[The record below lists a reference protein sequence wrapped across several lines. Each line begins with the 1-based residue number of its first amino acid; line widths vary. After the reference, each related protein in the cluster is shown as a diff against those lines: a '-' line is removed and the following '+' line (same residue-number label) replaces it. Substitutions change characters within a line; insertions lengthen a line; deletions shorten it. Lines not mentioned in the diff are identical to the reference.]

1 MEEESNAFYL
11 VRKGEMIGIYKSLSD
26 CQALAGFSACD
37 PLISVYKGYNMPK
50 DAEDFLR
57 SHGLKNAC
65 YSVSVNDVKDGL
77 FGKLG
82 SLVACPYQEPESFEV
97 EASDDDSSPERWQE
111 AIKLM
116 EIAETAGC
124 SALTTT
130 PKKKLKSDSSMTS
143 VVTPTVSYS
152 RESVVG
158 SSILTVAQNKN
169 FKFDGSMTY
178 INTQTVSLS
187 CASCT
192 LEFDGASK
200 GNPGPAGAA
209 AILRADDGSAIWR
222 LREGLGKATSNV
234 AEYCSV
240 LLGLKHALKKGFEHI
255 RIRGDS
261 KLVCMQISGQWKC
274 KNQNMANLCEQ
285 ARELKEKFVSFQ
297 INHVPREFNS
307 EADAEANR
315 AVNLKDGQVEEDCQR
330 M

>member
-26 CQALAGFSACD
+26 CQSLAGFSACD
-37 PLISVYKGYNMPK
+37 PSISVYKGYNMPK
-50 DAEDFLR
+50 DAEDFLC

-65 YSVSVNDVKDGL
+65 YSVCVNDVKDGL

-97 EASDDDSSPERWQE
+97 EASDDSSPERWQE

-124 SALTTT
+124 SALTS

-169 FKFDGSMTY
+169 FKFDDSMTY

-200 GNPGPAGAA
+200 GNPGPAGAG

-222 LREGLGKATSNV
+222 LRQGLGKATCNV

-240 LLGLKHALKKGFEHI
+240 LLGLKHALKKGFKHI
-255 RIRGDS
+255 RVQGDS
-261 KLVCMQISGQWKC
+261 KLVCMQISGLWKT

-297 INHVPREFNS
+297 INHVLREFNF

-315 AVNLKDGQVEEDCQR
+315 AINLKDGQVEEDCQR

>member
-1 MEEESNAFYL
+1 MELFAAMTFGSLRNILSCEASFAAFHS
-11 VRKGEMIGIYKSLSD
+11 VH
-26 CQALAGFSACD
+26 ACD
-37 PLISVYKGYNMPK
+37 PSISVYKGYNMPK
-50 DAEDFLR
+50 DAEDFLC

-65 YSVSVNDVKDGL
+65 YSVCVNDVKDGL

-97 EASDDDSSPERWQE
+97 EASDDSSPERWQE

-124 SALTTT
+124 SALTS

-169 FKFDGSMTY
+169 FKFDDSMTY

-200 GNPGPAGAA
+200 GNPGPAGAG

-222 LREGLGKATSNV
+222 LRQGLGKATCNV

-240 LLGLKHALKKGFEHI
+240 LLGLKHALKKGFKHI
-255 RIRGDS
+255 RVQGDS
-261 KLVCMQISGQWKC
+261 KLVCMQISGLWKT

-297 INHVPREFNS
+297 INHVLREFNF

-315 AVNLKDGQVEEDCQR
+315 AINLKDGQVEEDCQR